1 MASGL
6 HSDADM
12 RTTTCALLGLALTA
26 WLAPGDVFAGTP
38 AGRGATR
45 KASGSRARKVLVPRP
60 GAAPRAQL
68 LPPAAAPDPMKV
80 TVMRDGRGRVANRD
94 AVEAA
99 ARELMRRT
107 PAEEP
112 ARRATWKQLI
122 QLADGTRFRDDVVRA
137 AFRLTRRSERSEFG
151 MHFAT
156 APRGRG
162 LPRDVHKEIY
172 GYKPLPSGVSRAL
185 DVVTWPLG
193 MALMVLAGD
202 SQ

>member
-1 MASGL
+1 MAPGL
-6 HSDADM
+6 HSDAGM
-12 RTTTCALLGLALTA
+12 RTIACALLGLALTA
-26 WLAPGDVFAGTP
+26 WLAPGDLSAGTTR
-38 AGRGATR
+38 RGAAR
-45 KASGSRARKVLVPRP
+45 KASGSRARTIVLPRP
-60 GAAPRAQL
+60 GAGPRGQL
-68 LPPAAAPDPMKV
+68 RPPSAARDPMTV
-80 TVMRDGRGRVANRD
+80 TVERDARGRVANRD

-107 PAEEP
+107 PADEP

-122 QLADGTRFRDDVVRA
+122 QLADGTRFRDDAVRA
-137 AFRLTRRSERSEFG
+137 AFRLTQRSERSEFG

-172 GYKPLPSGVSRAL
+172 GYKPLPSGVSKAL
-185 DVVTWPLG
+185 EVVTWPLG